1 MRKAL
6 WMAVLVTASGLLS
19 TTASAQQAKA
29 FTGMRLFNSYCYL
42 CHGTQGK
49 GDGPLAGRLETKPK
63 SLASNE
69 VERLS
74 DREIFRVI
82 QGTAPHGKADQ
93 MPEFG
98 RAIPEPDIDALVT
111 YVRFIQKAEHPLMG
125 NPELGKAVYD
135 RYCVVCHGENGRG
148 KGIMTSVLPIH
159 PADHTDAKEMNRMNN
174 TQLINYIARGGTG
187 KSYMPGWE
195 GILTREEMEGVA
207 SYIRLLSYR

>member
-98 RAIPEPDIDALVT
+98 RAIPEPDIDALLT

-148 KGIMTSVLPIH
+148 SRTWGRALSPTGRRSIPRAHRRRSGPPFPSSRSRF
-159 PADHTDAKEMNRMNN
+159 PAHSA
-174 TQLINYIARGGTG
+174 
-187 KSYMPGWE
+187 
-195 GILTREEMEGVA
+195 
-207 SYIRLLSYR
+207 